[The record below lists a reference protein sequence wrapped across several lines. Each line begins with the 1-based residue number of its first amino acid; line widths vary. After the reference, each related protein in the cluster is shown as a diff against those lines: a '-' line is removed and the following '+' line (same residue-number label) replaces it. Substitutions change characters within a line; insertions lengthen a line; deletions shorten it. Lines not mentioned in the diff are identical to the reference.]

1 MLWLVWWTYF
11 KILIGLFLISKAFS
25 SGIDLITGGNHS
37 FDKKKDVQFL
47 HESGNV
53 LRPDNYPE
61 GVVGSGFKICD
72 IKIEERVEKLAVI
85 NLMGQFAMPLV
96 ENPFNWATKSR
107 WNGNRIIYCQK
118 NSRRA

>member
-1 MLWLVWWTYF
+1 MLNAKLVKYISNKCKKLQIKVIMLGDSSHGF
-11 KILIGLFLISKAFS
+11 GLTIDSSKELFS

-37 FDKKKDVQFL
+37 FDKKKDVQYL

-85 NLMGQFAMPLV
+85 NLMGRLRKIKEDKV
-96 ENPFNWATKSR
+96 
-107 WNGNRIIYCQK
+107 
-118 NSRRA
+118 